1 MTTKIKA
8 LPILVG
14 ILMLFVGACN
24 TDDDLLVNQP
34 QQTRTLTLTATM
46 PHDGPTTRV
55 ALEKKD
61 DNSIAL
67 TWQDGDELQLLF
79 VQNDIKEKAIAT
91 IKNITEEGKKA
102 QFDIVLPTNINDGNF
117 TLYGIYGGGGLDD
130 ANPAIVKL
138 PANPGSATSLADVQT
153 RKDVMLYFQSTN
165 IDAAKPTAAVS
176 FEHLGSLFNITL
188 KNKVSTPLV
197 NIKEVRLV
205 GVGGDGLWA
214 YNNNEGAQSY
224 NLITG
229 EFENQGTAGNYISFA
244 TTSNTLAANGELTF
258 WGWYPPLPNK
268 NWPELKLELWNETTV
283 TSTSIN
289 SKPARSSSTAAGKAF
304 YFYAIWNGSKIS
316 FTDSSFTPEFFIEE
330 GGLDAALGEDK
341 DNIDAMAL
349 KGSVNNADFDV
360 MKSMTSLRRL
370 DLSAVTVAGNKI
382 PDYAFGGAP
391 VSGMGAKNSAPKI
404 SNTNATHTANTTIE
418 TVVLP
423 DNITAIGNY
432 AFAGCINLK
441 GGITIPNS
449 VTIIGD
455 GAFDG
460 CVRLDGELTLP
471 ESLETIGSDAF
482 RNNNK
487 MTGSL
492 VLPPNLVSIGA
503 RAFQF
508 CKFNSELNLPSNLV
522 SIGEEA
528 FSWCDK
534 LYGDLT
540 IPNTVTWIGKSA
552 FADCSHMEG
561 NLTLSSGITSI
572 EDHTFNGT
580 SFTGSL
586 IIPEG
591 VIYIGEAAFN
601 GVRNFDGTISL
612 PQSLETIATHAFWG
626 SGDFEGD
633 LVIPDKITAIEDNT
647 FAYTTFNGTLTLSK
661 NLKTIGKSAFQ
672 LSSKF
677 LGTLEIPEGVTLIDD
692 FAFQGCANSQSMPF
706 GAKPQ
711 FIIDEPG
718 GFDSLILPES
728 LITIGRYAFHECSGF
743 EGELFLSDNITS
755 IGWSAFENCAGF
767 TGNLKLPAQLQVV
780 SSRAFAGCS
789 GFNGTL
795 TLPTTLTTIESWA
808 FAGCEN
814 LTGTLSFPATLTTIE
829 YNAFEGC
836 NSFTGELIIPTTLN
850 EVPSGAFAGC
860 EGFTKLTLHEGI
872 TAIGEYAFIYCTG
885 LEGKLNLPSNLT
897 HIGAFAFHE
906 CSNITDVVVF
916 PITLEYIGE
925 EAFNGCGE
933 VSAFRFPHTTPIPYE
948 NEMLPTES
956 TIEVPTDAV
965 DIYKTNAGWAAHTI
979 VGY

>member
-1 MTTKIKA
+1 MTTKIKT

-24 TDDDLLVNQP
+24 TDDDLLVNNPQP
-34 QQTRTLTLTATM
+34 TRTLTLTASM
-46 PHDGPTTRV
+46 PNDDNPTTRI
-55 ALEKKD
+55 ALEKND
-61 DNSIAL
+61 DLSIAL
-67 TWQDGDELQLLF
+67 TWQDGDKLQLLF
-79 VQNDIKEKAIAT
+79 VQNGFIKKAIAT
-91 IKNITEEGKKA
+91 VKNITENGKRA
-102 QFDIVLPTNINDGNF
+102 QFDIDFPSEMTDDNF
-117 TLYGIYGGGGLDD
+117 TLYGVYGGGGLDD
-130 ANPAIVKL
+130 ANPATVLL

-153 RKDVMLYFQSTN
+153 KKHVMLYFQSTD
-165 IDAAKPTAAVS
+165 IDAANPAISVT
-176 FEHLGSLFNITL
+176 FQHLGALFNITL
-188 KNKVSTPLV
+188 KNKATTHLN
-197 NIKEVRLV
+197 NIKEVRLA
-205 GVGGDGLWA
+205 GVDGDGKWA
-214 YNNNEGAQSY
+214 YNHNQGAQTY
-224 NLITG
+224 NLLTG
-229 EFENQGTAGNYISFA
+229 EFENRGTAGNYLSFA
-244 TTSNTLAANGELTF
+244 APNNTLASEEEIAF

-268 NWPELKLELWNETTV
+268 HWPALKLELWNETTATHTTV
-283 TSTSIN
+283 N
-289 SKPARSSSTAAGKAF
+289 SKQARDNDIPAGKAY
-304 YFYAIWNGSKIS
+304 YFYAVWDGTKVS
-316 FTDSSFTPEFFIEE
+316 FTDSSFTPEYYIEE
-330 GGLDAALGEDK
+330 GGLDAALGEEK

-349 KGSVNNADFDV
+349 KGTVNSADFEV
-360 MKSMTSLRRL
+360 MKSMASLRHL
-370 DLSAVTVAGNKI
+370 DLSGVTITGNKI
-382 PDYAFGGAP
+382 PNYAFGAAP
-391 VSGMGAKNSAPKI
+391 PPEMGAKNSAPNA
-404 SNTNATHTANTTIE
+404 SNTIKKSDTDATHTANTTIE

-432 AFAGCINLK
+432 AFAQCINLK
-441 GGITIPNS
+441 GNVTIPNS
-449 VTIIGD
+449 VISIGD
-455 GAFDG
+455 GAFEN
-460 CVRLDGELTLP
+460 CNKLDGTLILP
-471 ESLETIGSDAF
+471 ESLET
-482 RNNNK
+482 
-487 MTGSL
+487 
-492 VLPPNLVSIGA
+492 IGA

-508 CKFNSELNLPSNLV
+508 CKFNSQLILPSNLV

-528 FSWCDK
+528 FNWCNK

-591 VIYIGEAAFN
+591 VTSIGEAAFN
-601 GVRNFDGTISL
+601 GIYGFDGTFSL
-612 PQSLETIATHAFWG
+612 PQSLETIGSHAFWG
-626 SGDFEGD
+626 SGNFEGN
-633 LVIPDKITAIEDNT
+633 LVIPNKVTVIEDNT
-647 FAYTTFNGTLTLSK
+647 FAYTTFSGTLTLSE
-661 NLKTIGKSAFQ
+661 NLKTIGKNAFQ
-672 LSSKF
+672 HSSNF
-677 LGTLEIPEGVTLIDD
+677 VGTLEIPEGVTLIDD

-743 EGELFLSDNITS
+743 EGNLYLSDNITS
-755 IGWSAFENCAGF
+755 IGASAFENCAGF
-767 TGNLKLPAQLQVV
+767 TGNIQLPAQLQVV
-780 SSRAFAGCS
+780 SSSAFAGCS

-829 YNAFEGC
+829 YNAFEDC

-860 EGFTKLTLHEGI
+860 DGFTKLTLHEGI
-872 TAIGEYAFIYCTG
+872 TAIGENAFIYCTG

-916 PITLEYIGE
+916 PITLESIGE
-925 EAFNGCGE
+925 EAFNGCGG